1 MPNSVKAWGGA
12 GHQLIAAEAYRQLS
26 AQTKAQVIEVLK
38 AHPDYNKWAQ
48 AYRPNANFDQFAY
61 IFMRCST
68 WPDEIR
74 RTGNQYDHPDWHFI
88 DYPLRP
94 PNFTFEQDARPN
106 DDVLFGIAEA
116 EKTLSDPNAAPE
128 LRGVMMSYLVHLIGD
143 EHQPLHCESYFTS
156 DYPNGDKGG
165 NDFYVRPGQRVVGL
179 HSIWDGLLGTAINP
193 RMQWNYAIKL
203 QTKFPPNSL
212 PELTEHATPKAWSLE
227 SRELAIDVG
236 YLRGDLKGG
245 VSRDDAPS
253 LPPDYLKNA
262 KACAERQGAL
272 AGYRL
277 AAEIEEYLKVAAP
290 VPLLPEN
297 TFVASKAEGP
307 IKIGTADASKYYDE
321 SEVVTGKVEK
331 ITIGEEVNFINLD
344 GVGRSAPF
352 TAIIFPDNADKF
364 GDLNRF
370 QNQQVEISGTVTEY
384 HNKPEIILETPDQI
398 KVVPGM

>member
-1 MPNSVKAWGGA
+1 
-12 GHQLIAAEAYRQLS
+12 
-26 AQTKAQVIEVLK
+26 
-38 AHPDYNKWAQ
+38 
-48 AYRPNANFDQFAY
+48 
-61 IFMRCST
+61 
-68 WPDEIR
+68 
-74 RTGNQYDHPDWHFI
+74 
-88 DYPLRP
+88 
-94 PNFTFEQDARPN
+94 
-106 DDVLFGIAEA
+106 
-116 EKTLSDPNAAPE
+116 
-128 LRGVMMSYLVHLIGD
+128 
-143 EHQPLHCESYFTS
+143 
-156 DYPNGDKGG
+156 
-165 NDFYVRPGQRVVGL
+165 
-179 HSIWDGLLGTAINP
+179 
-193 RMQWNYAIKL
+193 
-203 QTKFPPNSL
+203 
-212 PELTEHATPKAWSLE
+212 
-227 SRELAIDVG
+227 LAIDVG